1 MLLSLL
7 RQSGCNITGLN
18 MSADTHY
25 EVFLKKNRKAPW
37 TLYEARDDRESALE
51 VAHAVYGAN
60 KIGSVRVTKER
71 YDDAARTFRS
81 ISICELGAEKFA
93 EEEEK
98 TGTASLPCLAPDDLS
113 KPHARDTIRRV
124 LTAWFERLQV
134 LPMELLHRPDLV
146 EQLEASGTDL
156 QHAVQKVAIA
166 SAKDSDANV
175 HGFVKQLNE
184 LIQQALTRIYQ
195 DARAERLPNF
205 PDSKPF
211 QDIVT
216 EIHASDRRAYQLRAA
231 MANRLKS
238 ARKYSDKLDALME
251 MADKLTLEGETRDF
265 AIAEIDSYAAEVISF
280 DAGMVALLGP
290 CRDLGETLERLA
302 CLFDGD
308 DGSNAINYAP
318 SICKRLTR
326 NIGKGEM
333 DACRTVIAQRLLTE
347 LQRPKRLRPTSLP
360 EEVRLARE
368 LAQKLVMSPNS
379 LLPTDALIKAFA
391 ARSAR
396 LLHPETIDELLKS
409 ARDPDEELERLLALE
424 ENIVGETNKQKL
436 AGYAHGMLGS
446 QTVLSWYLRGPN
458 QPLER
463 LASLTAHQRRVL
475 KGHYPA
481 REKAELASAID
492 ALGMKIID
500 ESKILN
506 AVEAGD
512 RPALDKATGLLRLAS
527 AGALPLGQ
535 CASDAQARAVRHLKS
550 AGGQSEAK
558 SDGGKAKLE
567 LIQTMLIQ
575 MAPRASAA

>member
-1 MLLSLL
+1 MT
-7 RQSGCNITGLN
+7 TGI
-18 MSADTHY
+18 HY

-37 TLYEARDDRESALE
+37 TLYEARDDREAAIRL
-51 VAHAVYGAN
+51 AHQVHANN

-71 YDDAARTFRS
+71 YDEEARTFRS
-81 ISICELGAEKFA
+81 IPICELGDEKFA
-93 EEEEK
+93 GDEEK

-146 EQLEASGTDL
+146 ENLEASGTDL

-166 SAKDSDANV
+166 SAKDSDASV

-195 DARAERLPNF
+195 DARAERLPNY

-238 ARKYSDKLDALME
+238 EQKYSDKLDALMK
-251 MADKLTLEGETRDF
+251 MADVLKLEGETRDF
-265 AIAEIDSYAAEVISF
+265 AIAEIDSFAAEVISF
-280 DAGMVALLGP
+280 DAGMLALLGS

-308 DGSNAINYAP
+308 DTADAIKYAP
-318 SICKRLTR
+318 SICKRLTHQ
-326 NIGKGEM
+326 IGRGEM
-333 DACRTVIAQRLLTE
+333 DACRTVIAHSLLTE
-347 LQRPKRLRPTSLP
+347 LQRPKRLRPTNLF

-379 LLPTDALIKAFA
+379 LLPTDALVKAFA

-396 LLHPETIDELLKS
+396 LLHPETIDELLKN

-424 ENIVGETNKQKL
+424 ENIVGEANKQKL

-446 QTVLSWYLRGPN
+446 QNALSWYLRGPN
-458 QPLER
+458 KPLER

-475 KGHYPA
+475 KGQYPE

-492 ALGMKIID
+492 SLGMKIID

-506 AVEAGD
+506 VVEAGD
-512 RPALDKATGLLRLAS
+512 RPALDKATGLLRLAT
-527 AGALPLGQ
+527 AGALPVGQ
-535 CASDAQARAVRHLKS
+535 CSSDAQARAVRHIKS
-550 AGGQSEAK
+550 AGGVSEAK
-558 SDGGKAKLE
+558 TDDGKAKLQA
-567 LIQTMLIQ
+567 IQTMLIQ

>member
-1 MLLSLL
+1 MTA
-7 RQSGCNITGLN
+7 GI
-18 MSADTHY
+18 HY

-37 TLYEARDDRESALE
+37 TLYEACDDREIAIRL
-51 VAHAVYGAN
+51 AHEIFASN

-71 YDDAARTFRS
+71 YDEDEHTFRS
-81 ISICELGAEKFA
+81 VPICELGEEKFA
-93 EEEEK
+93 GEEEK
-98 TGTASLPCLAPDDLS
+98 TGTATLPCLAPDDLS

-134 LPMELLHRPDLV
+134 LPMELLHRVDLV
-146 EQLEASGTDL
+146 ETLEASGTDL
-156 QHAVQKVAIA
+156 QHAIQKVAIA

-195 DARAERLPNF
+195 DARADRLPNY

-211 QDIVT
+211 QEIVA
-216 EIHASDRRAYQLRAA
+216 EIHARDRRAYQLRAA
-231 MANRLKS
+231 MANRLRS
-238 ARKYSDKLDALME
+238 ASKYSTKLDALME
-251 MADKLTLEGETRDF
+251 MADALKVEGETRNF

-280 DAGMVALLGP
+280 DAGMAALLGP
-290 CRDLGETLERLA
+290 CRDLGETLERLT

-308 DGSNAINYAP
+308 HSAGAINYAP
-318 SICKRLTR
+318 AICKRLTQ

-333 DACRTVIAQRLLTE
+333 DACRTVIAHSILTE
-347 LQRPKRLRPTSLP
+347 LQRPKRLRPTSLL

-396 LLHPETIDELLKS
+396 LLHSETIDELLKN

-424 ENIVGETNKQKL
+424 ENIVGEANKQKL

-446 QTVLSWYLRGPN
+446 QNVLSWYMRGPN
-458 QPLER
+458 KPLER

-475 KGHYPA
+475 KGHYPS
-481 REKAELASAID
+481 REKAELANAID
-492 ALGMKIID
+492 SLGMKIID

-512 RPALDKATGLLRLAS
+512 RPALDKATGLLRLAT
-527 AGALPLGQ
+527 AGALPIGQ
-535 CASDAQARAVRHLKS
+535 CSSDAQARAVRHLKS
-550 AGGQSEAK
+550 AVGMSEAK
-558 SDGGKAKLE
+558 TDEGKAKLV

>member
-1 MLLSLL
+1 MAA
-7 RQSGCNITGLN
+7 GI
-18 MSADTHY
+18 HY

-37 TLYEARDDRESALE
+37 TLYEARDDREVAIRLAHE
-51 VAHAVYGAN
+51 VFAKN

-71 YDDAARTFRS
+71 YDEEARTFRS
-81 ISICELGAEKFA
+81 VPVCELGDEKFA
-93 EEEEK
+93 SEEEK
-98 TGTASLPCLAPDDLS
+98 TGTAALPCLAPDDLS

-146 EQLEASGTDL
+146 ETLEASGTDL

-195 DARAERLPNF
+195 DARAERLPNY

-216 EIHASDRRAYQLRAA
+216 EIHGGDRRAYQLRAA

-238 ARKYSDKLDALME
+238 AKRYSNKLDDLME
-251 MADKLTLEGETRDF
+251 MADKLTIEGETRDF
-265 AIAEIDSYAAEVISF
+265 AITEIDAYAAEVISF
-280 DAGMVALLGP
+280 DAGMQALLGP
-290 CRDLGETLERLA
+290 CRDLGESLERLT
-302 CLFDGD
+302 CLFHGD
-308 DGSNAINYAP
+308 DSAEAVNYAP
-318 SICKRLTR
+318 SICKRLAR

-333 DACRTVIAQRLLTE
+333 DACRTVIAHSILTE
-347 LQRPKRLRPTSLP
+347 LQRPKRLRPTNLL
-360 EEVRLARE
+360 EELRLARE

-409 ARDPDEELERLLALE
+409 AGSPDEELERLLALE
-424 ENIVGETNKQKL
+424 ENIVGEANKQKL
-436 AGYAHGMLGS
+436 AGYAHGMLGA
-446 QTVLSWYLRGPN
+446 QNTLSWYLRGPSK
-458 QPLER
+458 PLER
-463 LASLTAHQRRVL
+463 LASLTAHQRRVI
-475 KGHYPA
+475 KGQYPA

-512 RPALDKATGLLRLAS
+512 RPALDKATGLLRLAT
-527 AGALPLGQ
+527 AGALPIGQ

-550 AGGQSEAK
+550 AGGMNEAK
-558 SDGGKAKLE
+558 TDEGRAKLQ

>member
-1 MLLSLL
+1 MTSE
-7 RQSGCNITGLN
+7 I
-18 MSADTHY
+18 HY
-25 EVFLKKNRKAPW
+25 EVFLKKNRKAAW
-37 TLYEARDDRESALE
+37 TLYEARDDREIAIRL
-51 VAHAVYGAN
+51 AHELYANN

-71 YDDAARTFRS
+71 YDEEARTFRS
-81 ISICELGAEKFA
+81 VPICELGEEKFA
-93 EEEEK
+93 GEEEK

-146 EQLEASGTDL
+146 ETLEASGTDL

-195 DARAERLPNF
+195 DARAERLPNY

-211 QDIVT
+211 HDIVT

-238 ARKYSDKLDALME
+238 AKRYSDKLDALME
-251 MADKLTLEGETRDF
+251 MADTLKLEGETRVF

-280 DAGMVALLGP
+280 DAGMQALLGP
-290 CRDLGETLERLA
+290 CRDLGETLERLT

-308 DGSNAINYAP
+308 DTADAINYAP

-326 NIGKGEM
+326 QISTGEM
-333 DACRTVIAQRLLTE
+333 DACRTVIAQSLLTE
-347 LQRPKRLRPTSLP
+347 LQRPKRLRPTSLF

-409 ARDPDEELERLLALE
+409 ARDPDEELELLLALE
-424 ENIVGETNKQKL
+424 ENIVGEANKQKL

-446 QTVLSWYLRGPN
+446 QNALSWYLRGPN
-458 QPLER
+458 KPLER

-475 KGHYPA
+475 KGQYPA

-492 ALGMKIID
+492 ALGMKVID

-506 AVEAGD
+506 AVEAGE
-512 RPALDKATGLLRLAS
+512 RPALDKATGLLRLAT
-527 AGALPLGQ
+527 AGALPVGQ
-535 CASDAQARAVRHLKS
+535 CCSDAQARAVRHLKS
-550 AGGQSEAK
+550 AGGMSEAK
-558 SDGGKAKLE
+558 TDDGKAKLQQ
-567 LIQTMLIQ
+567 IQAMLIQ
-575 MAPRASAA
+575 MAPRANAA

>member
-1 MLLSLL
+1 MA
-7 RQSGCNITGLN
+7 
-18 MSADTHY
+18 ADTHY

-37 TLYEARDDRESALE
+37 TLYEAQDVRESAIRLAHE
-51 VAHAVYGAN
+51 VLAKN
-60 KIGSVRVTKER
+60 TIGSVRVTKEV
-71 YDDAARTFRS
+71 YDEEARTFRS
-81 ISICELGAEKFA
+81 IAICELGDEKFA
-93 EEEEK
+93 EDEEK
-98 TGTASLPCLAPDDLS
+98 TGTATLPCLTPEDLS

-124 LTAWFERLQV
+124 LTAWFERLQA

-166 SAKDSDANV
+166 SAKDGDANV
-175 HGFVKQLNE
+175 HGYVKQLNE

-195 DARAERLPNF
+195 DARAKRIPEY

-211 QDIVT
+211 KDIVN
-216 EIHASDRRAYQLRAA
+216 EIHAGDQRGYLLRSA

-238 ARKYSDKLDALME
+238 ARKYSDKLEALMD
-251 MADKLTLEGETRDF
+251 MADTLGEDSPIRDF
-265 AIAEIDSYAAEVISF
+265 ALAEIDNYAAEVISF
-280 DAGMVALLGP
+280 DDGMAALLGK
-290 CRDLGETLERLA
+290 CRDLGETLERLT

-308 DGSNAINYAP
+308 QSADAINYAP
-318 SICKRLTR
+318 SVCKRLTG

-333 DACRTVIAQRLLTE
+333 DACRAVIAQSLLTE
-347 LQRPKRLRPTSLP
+347 LQRPKRLRPSSLP
-360 EEVRLARE
+360 GEVRLARE

-396 LLHPETIDELLKS
+396 LLHSETIDELL
-409 ARDPDEELERLLALE
+409 RDSGDPNEELERLLALE
-424 ENIVGETNKQKL
+424 ENIVGEANKQKL
-436 AGYAHGMLGS
+436 AGYAHGLLGS
-446 QTVLSWYLRGPN
+446 HNVLSWYMRGPSK
-458 QPLER
+458 PLER

-475 KGHYPA
+475 KGQYPA

-512 RPALDKATGLLRLAS
+512 RPALDKATGLLRLAT
-527 AGALPLGQ
+527 AGALPVGQ
-535 CASDAQARAVRHLKS
+535 CSSDAQARAMRHLKS
-550 AGGQSEAK
+550 AGGMNEAK
-558 SDGGKAKLE
+558 TDDGKAKLQ
-567 LIQTMLIQ
+567 LIQNMLLK

>member
-7 RQSGCNITGLN
+7 RQSGCNFTGLS
-18 MSADTHY
+18 MTADIHY
-25 EVFLKKNRKAPW
+25 EVFLKKHRKAPW
-37 TLYEARDDRESALE
+37 TLHEAHDDRETAIRL
-51 VAHAVYGAN
+51 AHDLFAKN
-60 KIGSVRVTKER
+60 KTASVRVAKER
-71 YDDAARTFRS
+71 FDEDARTFS
-81 ISICELGAEKFA
+81 SVSICELGNEKFA
-93 EEEEK
+93 EDEEK
-98 TGTASLPCLAPDDLS
+98 TGAATLPCLAPDDLS

-146 EQLEASGTDL
+146 EKLEASGTDL

-166 SAKDSDANV
+166 SAKGSDANV

-184 LIQQALTRIYQ
+184 LIQLALTRIYQ

-238 ARKYSDKLDALME
+238 AKKYSNKLDALME
-251 MADKLTLEGETRDF
+251 MADKLTLKGETRDF

-280 DAGMVALLGP
+280 DAGMLALLGP
-290 CRDLGETLERLA
+290 CRDLGETLERLT

-308 DGSNAINYAP
+308 HTADAMKLAP
-318 SICKRLTR
+318 GICKRLAR
-326 NIGKGEM
+326 KIGEGEM
-333 DACRTVIAQRLLTE
+333 DACRTVIAHSLLTE
-347 LQRPKRLRPTSLP
+347 LQRPKRLRPTSLA

-368 LAQKLVMSPNS
+368 LAQKLVMSPDS

-396 LLHPETIDELLKS
+396 LLHPDTIDELIKS
-409 ARDPDEELERLLALE
+409 ARDPNEELERLLSLE
-424 ENIVGETNKQKL
+424 ENLVGETNKQKL
-436 AGYAHGMLGS
+436 AGYVHGMLAS
-446 QTVLSWYLRGPN
+446 QAVLSWYLRGPN

-481 REKAELASAID
+481 REKAELADAFD
-492 ALGMKIID
+492 ALGMKVID

-512 RPALDKATGLLRLAS
+512 RPALDKATGLLKLAS
-527 AGALPLGQ
+527 AGALPQGQ
-535 CASDAQARAVRHLKS
+535 CAADAQARAIRLLRS
-550 AGGQSEAK
+550 SGGQSEAR
-558 SDGGKAKLE
+558 SDGGKAKLQQ
-567 LIQTMLIQ
+567 IQAMLVQ